1 MLPRK
6 AGFTL
11 VELLV
16 VIAIIGILIALLL
29 PAVQAAREAA
39 RRSQCLNNLRQLGLG
54 MMNYESSYKALP
66 VGSYGCCFG
75 TWQVSMLPYVEL
87 DVMYKQYTM
96 EGKFGT
102 NNDYRYG
109 GILNRPVTT
118 KRIPAFTCPT
128 DIPVVRT
135 ELNGVTSHNY
145 MANYGNTT
153 FDQLNFGGVIFGGAP
168 FSPSTATSVKAHKLS
183 EIKDGQTNTLMLSE
197 AIQGHGPRDLRA
209 FSWWQ
214 GGSAFQGYLEPNSPR
229 PDVMI
234 QANQCNPPSEQ
245 PQNPPC
251 INTAPTTAEPSM
263 MASRSRHN
271 DGVQSA
277 MCDGSARFFS
287 DNIAVGVWR
296 TLASARAGD
305 TLPPEF

>member
-1 MLPRK
+1 MSRRRV
-6 AGFTL
+6 GFTL

-39 RRSQCLNNLRQLGLG
+39 RRSQCLNNLRQIGLG
-54 MMNYESSYKALP
+54 MMNYESSYKSLP
-66 VGSYGCCFG
+66 VGSYGCCWG

-87 DVMYKQYTM
+87 EAMYKQYTM
-96 EGKFGT
+96 EQKFGSD
-102 NNDYRYG
+102 NNYRYG
-109 GILNRPVTT
+109 GIHNRPVTT

-135 ELNGVTSHNY
+135 QHSGVTSHNY
-145 MANYGNTT
+145 TVNYGNTT
-153 FDQLNFGGVIFGGAP
+153 FDQLNFGGVVFGGAP
-168 FSPSTATSVKAHKLS
+168 FSPSTLTTVKAHKLM
-183 EIKDGQTNTLMLSE
+183 EIKDGQTNTLMVSE
-197 AIQGHGPRDLRA
+197 VIQGHGARDLRG

-214 GGSAFQGYLEPNSPR
+214 GGTAFQGYLEPNSPR

-234 QANQCNPPSEQ
+234 QANQCNNDVPL
-245 PQNPPC
+245 NPPC
-251 INTAPTTAEPSM
+251 INTAPTAAQPSM
-263 MASRSRHN
+263 MASRSRHS

-287 DNIAVGVWR
+287 DNIALGVWR
-296 TLASARAGD
+296 ALASARAGD